1 MRTPSYDL
9 RPSLRKGSWS
19 AEEDRKLVNYIS
31 TYGISN
37 WCKMSSYAGLS
48 RTGKSCRL
56 RWMNYLNPE
65 IKRGN
70 FTDEEEK
77 IILHY
82 HSVLGNRWAAIA
94 RKIPG
99 RSDNEI
105 KNHWHTHLKKRINYP
120 LSITEPEEITKS
132 SDLDDDESSV
142 ESSVEPADCFFS
154 STVSNGHTSSSC
166 IFDMSSRSYHEQQ
179 EVKLE
184 TGYNYDISSPGTIQ
198 DIKSFWEQ
206 LYYANYD

>member
-37 WCKMSSYAGLS
+37 WCKMSSYA
-48 RTGKSCRL
+48 
-56 RWMNYLNPE
+56 
-65 IKRGN
+65 
-70 FTDEEEK
+70 
-77 IILHY
+77 
-82 HSVLGNRWAAIA
+82 
-94 RKIPG
+94 G